1 MIKQNETIPILLCI
15 THPTYQVS
23 PAAFTG
29 NSHPELCSL
38 FLPV

>member
-1 MIKQNETIPILLCI
+1 MIKQNETIPILLSI
-15 THPTYQVS
+15 THPTYQAS
-23 PAAFTG
+23 SAAFTG